1 MIIKPWFRP
10 LASLIF
16 LLSASLMIAFW
27 SVLQIFIPT
36 QQVELSHGV
45 QYGAVLKDFLF
56 VQELTMK
63 QRYLSGVDVYMAK
76 LPGPYTNS
84 NVFLLIDDQKKILFT
99 KRFSSADF
107 GEALHFPFRFG
118 KSFDIGAGKT
128 VYACIYSTDGNQQSY
143 IGLAR
148 KEGSTMGKLYV
159 MPILQNDV
167 LQSFINRQSVV
178 DFTGTL
184 GVRSYETNTRFFSL
198 LQIILYVSA
207 LLISLVILLWPMIKP
222 FFERIVARPQW
233 VFLTIGS
240 IFGLIMLII
249 TPPFQVPDEP
259 VHYFRTWQVAEG
271 NFLKTT
277 DNVPRSLVTFA
288 DSCKRMK
295 FSTHEKTSVPEI
307 LSFASI
313 PLNPADRIYQEA
325 PNYII
330 PYLPQAIGMI
340 FGKLFGANLLYLLYL
355 GRLFN
360 LMAALLLV
368 FLAIRFAPAF
378 QWIFAAVGMLPMTL
392 YQFGSLSYDAATIG
406 LSFLLISL
414 ILKVTFG
421 TDDATR
427 KKELIWL
434 IVTALLLAT
443 SKPPYFLIALSFLII
458 PVVKFGTIRR
468 FTIIFAGII
477 AGTLLISQAWE
488 YSRKVA
494 LKLAV
499 ETTVENEP
507 MALFF
512 PVEPSPERLTGFS
525 NPLALALPMLPHS
538 AQETTENQPSPP
550 PEVIQQAPVIDPG
563 MQISFILKNPVEYAG
578 ILLNTLKTSGN
589 LYIVSVV
596 GLFGWIDTQVPDW
609 LAYFYLL
616 FLLLIAV
623 SSAGPGYS
631 LSVFQKL
638 LLAGVFLVLFVLVE
652 TALYL
657 YCNPIGSQAII
668 AVQGRYFIAFLPLIL
683 LIFSGY
689 KLLDTLVN
697 LKSTT
702 HLNKKVPGKKK
713 DSKATYHPSH
723 SASQLNIKL
732 PFHATYLGYCLFSL
746 LFSLYLILDR
756 FYCLTF

>member
-1 MIIKPWFRP
+1 MIIKRWFRP
-10 LASLIF
+10 LVSLIF
-16 LLSASLMIAFW
+16 LLSASLIIAFW
-27 SVLQIFIPT
+27 NVLQIFIPT

-99 KRFSSADF
+99 KRFSSSDF

-148 KEGSTMGKLYV
+148 KEGSTVGKLYV

-184 GVRSYETNTRFFSL
+184 GVRSYETDTRFFSL
-198 LQIILYVSA
+198 LQIILYISA
-207 LLISLVILLWPMIKP
+207 FLISLVILLWPKIKS
-222 FFERIVARPQW
+222 FFEKIVARPQW

-240 IFGLIMLII
+240 VFGLMMLII

-271 NFLKTT
+271 NFLKTN

-307 LSFASI
+307 LSFASM
-313 PLNPADRIYQEA
+313 PLNSADRIYQEA

-360 LMAALLLV
+360 LIAALLLV

-378 QWIFAAVGMLPMTL
+378 QWIFAAVGLLPMTL

-414 ILKVTFG
+414 TLKVTFG
-421 TDDATR
+421 TADASR

-434 IVTALLLAT
+434 IVTAFLLAT

-458 PVVKFGTIRR
+458 PVVKIGTIRKYA
-468 FTIIFAGII
+468 IIFAGII
-477 AGTLLISQAWE
+477 AGTLLMSQAWE

-494 LKLAV
+494 LKLAI
-499 ETTVENEP
+499 ETTAENEP

-512 PVEPSPERLTGFS
+512 PADPSPERLTGFS
-525 NPLALALPMLPHS
+525 NPLAQALPMLPHS

-589 LYIVSVV
+589 LYIVSMV

-609 LAYFYLL
+609 LAYLN
-616 FLLLIAV
+616 LLLIL
-623 SSAGPGYS
+623 SMGMFIGFPGISFNYR
-631 LSVFQKL
+631 QKL
-638 LLAGVFLVLFVLVE
+638 ILLGTLLIAFILIE

-657 YCNPIGSQAII
+657 YCNPIGSQNII
-668 AVQGRYFIAFLPLIL
+668 AVQGRYFIAILPLLPL
-683 LIFSGY
+683 LLYSPGFVAR
-689 KLLDTLVN
+689 LTTV
-697 LKSTT
+697 KSAPGRKAT
-702 HLNKKVPGKKK
+702 GKKHSHAVPN
-713 DSKATYHPSH
+713 DPSKSQQ
-723 SASQLNIKL
+723 SALSFYL
-732 PFHATYLGYCLFSL
+732 PFSFLVLCLITL
-746 LFSLYLILDR
+746 LWSIWLILDR
-756 FYCLTF
+756 FFILYL

>member
-1 MIIKPWFRP
+1 MIVKRWFRP
-10 LASLIF
+10 LTSLIF
-16 LLSASLMIAFW
+16 LISATLIIALWSSLQ
-27 SVLQIFIPT
+27 VFIPAK
-36 QQVELSHGV
+36 QVELSHGV

-56 VQELTMK
+56 VQEVTMK

-76 LPGPYTNS
+76 LPGPYTNN

-128 VYACIYSTDGNQQSY
+128 VYACIYSIDGNQQSY

-148 KEGSTMGKLYV
+148 KEGSTLGKLYV
-159 MPILQNDV
+159 MPILQNDI
-167 LQSFINRQSVV
+167 LQSFINRESVV

-184 GVRSYETNTRFFSL
+184 GIRTYENNTRFFSL
-198 LQIILYVSA
+198 LQIILYISA
-207 LLISLVILLWPMIKP
+207 LLISLVILLWPKIKP
-222 FFERIVARPQW
+222 FFEKIVARPQW
-233 VFLTIGS
+233 VFLTLGS
-240 IFGLIMLII
+240 VFGLIMLII

-307 LSFASI
+307 LSFASM
-313 PLNPADRIYQEA
+313 PLNSADRIYQEA

-330 PYLPQAIGMI
+330 PYLPQAVGMI
-340 FGKLFGANLLYLLYL
+340 IGKLFGANLLYLLYL

-360 LMAALLLV
+360 LMAALWLV
-368 FLAIRFAPAF
+368 FLAIRTAPAF
-378 QWIFAAVGMLPMTL
+378 RWIFAAIGLLPMTL
-392 YQFGSLSYDAATIG
+392 YQFGSLSYDASTIG

-414 ILKVTFG
+414 ILKLTFG
-421 TDDATR
+421 TDEASR
-427 KKELIWL
+427 KKELILL
-434 IVTALLLAT
+434 IVTAILLAT
-443 SKPPYFLIALSFLII
+443 SKPPYFLIALAFLII
-458 PVVKFGTIRR
+458 PVVKFGTTRR
-468 FTIIFAGII
+468 YAIIFAGII

-494 LKLAV
+494 FKLAT
-499 ETTVENEP
+499 ETTAENEP

-512 PVEPSPERLTGFS
+512 PADPTPERLTGFS
-525 NPLALALPMLPHS
+525 NPLAMALPMTPHS
-538 AQETTENQPSPP
+538 AQETTKNRASQT

-563 MQISFILKNPVEYAG
+563 LQISFILKNPVEYAG

-589 LYIVSVV
+589 LYIVSMV

-609 LAYFYLL
+609 LAYLS
-616 FLLLIAV
+616 LLLIL
-623 SSAGPGYS
+623 SMGILISYPGISFNYK
-631 LSVFQKL
+631 QKL
-638 LLAGVFLVLFVLVE
+638 ILLGTLLIAFILIE

-657 YCNPIGSQAII
+657 YCNPIGSQNII
-668 AVQGRYFIAFLPLIL
+668 AVQGRYFIAIFPLLPLL
-683 LIFSGY
+683 LYSPGFIARLTAVKSSSGRRATGK
-689 KLLDTLVN
+689 KLTHTIHNDSAKSLDTAL
-697 LKSTT
+697 SF
-702 HLNKKVPGKKK
+702 
-713 DSKATYHPSH
+713 Y
-723 SASQLNIKL
+723 L
-732 PFHATYLGYCLFSL
+732 PFACMLFCLIT
-746 LFSLYLILDR
+746 LFWSVWLILDR
-756 FYCLTF
+756 FFILYL